1 MNILQGIII
10 GIVQGLT
17 EFLPVSSSAH
27 LVFIQKLLGVESSL
41 AFDTFLH
48 LGSLLAVLIFFRADI
63 YKLLNAWLFSVEDIT
78 KHRFKEGFYEDPY
91 KRLAW
96 YVILATIPVGIVGI
110 LFESQVD
117 ALFAGALYVPGFFLF
132 VTGTILYLSQRIAS
146 GEIDMSHMGWA
157 QSLFMGLAQAC
168 AIMPGLS
175 RSGTTIAAGLVAGL
189 DKEFAAKFS
198 FILSIPAIFG
208 AFIVQLKDKFVELFL
223 HIHSRAFRRFR
234 IGCGEHYAG
243 NERKRRIQAHAP
255 KRAFLCVERAV
266 ILLCRQL
273 NGVMVRV
280 IGLHHHPAGGIGA
293 SRTSR
298 NLGNMFM

>member
-1 MNILQGIII
+1 MNIIQGIII

-27 LVFIQKLLGVESSL
+27 LIFIQNILGVESSL

-48 LGSLLAVLIFFRADI
+48 LGSLLAVLIYFRADI
-63 YKLLNAWLFSVEDIT
+63 YKMILAWVSSVGDILQ
-78 KHRFKEGFYEDPY
+78 HRFKEGFYSDPY

-96 YVILATIPVGIVGI
+96 YVILATIPVALVGV

-132 VTGTILYLSQRIAS
+132 VTGTILYLSQRMAS
-146 GEIDMSHMGWA
+146 GQIDMSHMGWF
-157 QSLFMGLAQAC
+157 QSRLMGLGQAC

-175 RSGTTIAAGLVAGL
+175 RSGTTIAAGLVIGL

-208 AFIVQLKDKFVELFL
+208 AFVLQLKD
-223 HIHSRAFRRFR
+223 
-234 IGCGEHYAG
+234 
-243 NERKRRIQAHAP
+243 
-255 KRAFLCVERAV
+255 
-266 ILLCRQL
+266 
-273 NGVMVRV
+273 
-280 IGLHHHPAGGIGA
+280 IGLSMSGDGAAIILGFVAAFVSGYLAIKWLLDLIQNKSLDIFAYYCWIVGIIV
-293 SRTSR
+293 
-298 NLGNMFM
+298 FMGSIAHVF